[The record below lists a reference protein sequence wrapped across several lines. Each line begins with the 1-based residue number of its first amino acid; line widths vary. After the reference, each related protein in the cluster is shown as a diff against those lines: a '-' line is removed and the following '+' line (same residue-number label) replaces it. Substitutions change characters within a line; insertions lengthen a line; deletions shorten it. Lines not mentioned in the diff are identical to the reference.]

1 MSIVHQEEIAPRIFA
16 MDLKGEM
23 VIQMKAGQFL
33 HIRVPDDTKLL
44 RRPISISE
52 IDKERKICRIIY
64 RIEGAGTEIFSK
76 LQKGFQLDVMGPQ
89 GNGFDLSGLDI
100 EDTALI
106 IGGGIGVPPLLQVT
120 KELHSK
126 GVKVTSV
133 FGFATKAAVILE
145 EDMKKYGRVNL
156 PTDDA

>member
-1 MSIVHQEEIAPRIFA
+1 MVSSSCKKRFGKIMLEKMSIVHQEEIAPRIFA

-76 LQKGFQLDVMGPQ
+76 LKEGFWICNKSSRYV
-89 GNGFDLSGLDI
+89 
-100 EDTALI
+100 
-106 IGGGIGVPPLLQVT
+106 
-120 KELHSK
+120 
-126 GVKVTSV
+126 
-133 FGFATKAAVILE
+133 
-145 EDMKKYGRVNL
+145 GRRDEKIRSCHRNNR
-156 PTDDA
+156 